1 MGNTDINLCMLKT
14 GLDLKGT
21 VMTAINPNWFLR
33 ARLKTRQLL
42 LLIAIDD
49 ERNIHRAAE
58 ALCMTQPA
66 ASKQLKDLEEMLG
79 ISLFERLPRGM
90 EPTIYGESM
99 IRHARMALTSLARA
113 HEDIVALKSGL
124 AGQVDVGSVMTP
136 ALRLLPR
143 AITRVKQQVPQLRIG
158 VQIESSNEL
167 LERLERGTLDFL
179 LARMTSFHDNANLQ
193 YEELAPEPVV
203 AVARA
208 SHPLAGRKDLTL
220 RDLAQA
226 PWITPPPGSI
236 LRQRFDQ
243 LFHNAGL
250 EPPVDVVDTSE
261 IVLITSMLQMSD
273 ALNVMSADVA
283 LRYQELGLLAI
294 LPLELDCRMDAF
306 GIIRRRDRILSPGA
320 ELLLQAI
327 RSEATSPQPPAPLP
341 VPALV
346 QAMDTAFDIEIA

>member
-1 MGNTDINLCMLKT
+1 MTDP
-14 GLDLKGT
+14 
-21 VMTAINPNWFLR
+21 NPNWFLR

-42 LLIAIDD
+42 LLIAIDE

-58 ALCMTQPA
+58 VLCMTQPA
-66 ASKQLKDLEEMLG
+66 ASKQLKGLEDMLG

-99 IRHARMALTSLARA
+99 IRHARVALTSLARA
-113 HEDIVALKSGL
+113 HEDIVALRAGL
-124 AGQVDVGSVMTP
+124 AGKVDVGSIMTP

-143 AITRVKQQVPQLRIG
+143 AITRIKERAPQLRIG
-158 VQIESSNEL
+158 VQIGSSNEL
-167 LERLERGTLDFL
+167 LERLERGTFDFL
-179 LARMTSFHDNANLQ
+179 LARMTRPHDNAELQ

-203 AVARA
+203 VVARA
-208 SHPLAGRKDLTL
+208 GHPLAARSRLTL
-220 RDLAQA
+220 QELAMS
-226 PWITPPPGSI
+226 PWIMPPPGSI

-250 EPPVDVVDTSE
+250 EPPGDVVDTSE

-306 GIIRRRDRILSPGA
+306 GIIRRRERNLSPGA

-327 RSEATSPQPPAPLP
+327 RRAAAQPLAIQPAPQTD
-341 VPALV
+341 A
-346 QAMDTAFDIEIA
+346 AFDIAIA